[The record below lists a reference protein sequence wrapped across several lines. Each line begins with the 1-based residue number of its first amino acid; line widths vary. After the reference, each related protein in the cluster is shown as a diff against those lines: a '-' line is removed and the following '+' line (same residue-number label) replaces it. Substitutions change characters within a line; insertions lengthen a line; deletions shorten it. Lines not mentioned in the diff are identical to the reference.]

1 VSERYVVQKKFPP
14 LGVEGQKLL
23 RKSSVVLVGV
33 GGLGTFIAQYLVRA
47 GVGRLRLI
55 DFDVVELSNLQRQIL
70 YDEGDVGKS
79 KVHCA
84 YTHLRRI
91 NSEVTL
97 EPVEDKLTGQNA
109 ESLLTGFDVIMDG
122 TDNYQARFVM
132 NDVAKKNGIPFAF
145 GSVAG
150 AYGMSK
156 MFLPDEKICFARRSG
171 RQP

>member
-1 VSERYVVQKKFPP
+1 
-14 LGVEGQKLL
+14 VEGQKLL

-79 KVHCA
+79 KVQCA

-97 EPVEDKLTGQNA
+97 EPVEDNSLAKMLRVFLRVLT
-109 ESLLTGFDVIMDG
+109 
-122 TDNYQARFVM
+122 
-132 NDVAKKNGIPFAF
+132 
-145 GSVAG
+145 
-150 AYGMSK
+150 
-156 MFLPDEKICFARRSG
+156 
-171 RQP
+171 

>member
-1 VSERYVVQKKFPP
+1 
-14 LGVEGQKLL
+14 
-23 RKSSVVLVGV
+23 
-33 GGLGTFIAQYLVRA
+33 
-47 GVGRLRLI
+47 VGRLRLI

-79 KVHCA
+79 KVQCA

-132 NDVAKKNGIPFAF
+132 NDVAKKNGIPLHLVVLLAPMACRKC
-145 GSVAG
+145 S
-150 AYGMSK
+150 
-156 MFLPDEKICFARRSG
+156 FLMKRFVCAT
-171 RQP
+171 

>member
-1 VSERYVVQKKFPP
+1 
-14 LGVEGQKLL
+14 
-23 RKSSVVLVGV
+23 
-33 GGLGTFIAQYLVRA
+33 
-47 GVGRLRLI
+47 VGRLRLI

-132 NDVAKKNGIPFAF
+132 NDGGQEEWNPFC
-145 GSVAG
+145 
-150 AYGMSK
+150 
-156 MFLPDEKICFARRSG
+156 IW
-171 RQP
+171 